1 MKRKAIIFGIKGTKL
16 TNDEKNIL
24 EDYKPWGI
32 ILFSR
37 NIQNLIQAKL
47 LIKNIKKII
56 RDKNYPILID
66 QEGGKVSRLNN
77 IIDMNLFS
85 QAYFGN
91 LYKKNIKLFNN
102 QYKIYTNKLC
112 DVLKNIGVNINTIP
126 VLDIRRKGASNIIGN
141 RSFSED
147 SKIVSKIGKYCVQLY
162 NNNKIGT
169 VIKHIPGHGLATND
183 SHYKLSVIKSKKK
196 QLIKNDFKPFTVC
209 QSHFAM
215 TAHLV
220 YSAYDSNNTATHSKI
235 VINKVIRKHIGFKGI
250 LISDDISMKALT
262 YGIKNNAIKA
272 LDAGCNIVLHCNGN
286 IVEMN
291 KLVKVI
297 PTIDT
302 FTQKKTSHFYKFLG

>member
-1 MKRKAIIFGIKGTKL
+1 MYECSCGKPYKRLKPFQTHRAICEL
-16 TNDEKNIL
+16 MRLSKNSQQ
-24 EDYKPWGI
+24 D
-32 ILFSR
+32 
-37 NIQNLIQAKL
+37 
-47 LIKNIKKII
+47 
-56 RDKNYPILID
+56 
-66 QEGGKVSRLNN
+66 VSH
-77 IIDMNLFS
+77 ITEMPSQIDMWLALKS
-85 QAYFGN
+85 ALVQ
-91 LYKKNIKLFNN
+91 I
-102 QYKIYTNKLC
+102 

-147 SKIVSKIGKYCVQLY
+147 SEVVSKIGKYCVQLY

-235 VINKVIRKHIGFKGI
+235 VINKVIRKHIGFKGL

-291 KLVKVI
+291 KLAKVI